1 MIRYLKDDKFL
12 EAIAEGTVLVD
23 FYADWCGP
31 CKMMGT
37 ILETLDDLDILKVN
51 TDEYQELAM
60 KFGIMNIPTLML
72 FKEGM
77 EVGKLIGLHSRE
89 EIEDFVKEVKWLGLK
104 KAFFIV

>member
-89 EIEDFVKEVKWLGLK
+89 EIEDFVKEVK
-104 KAFFIV
+104 